1 MKILTNPLLLRSAV
15 VLFCGT
21 FAFLLGLLFM
31 RMLRKSITEESDFS
45 ATANPSL
52 ESMPLHV
59 FDNVIQ
65 QLKQQ
70 KHELQ
75 VQSKAEQQRAKI
87 SENFSQA
94 VLSNLSC
101 GVLVFGTNGLVKTAN
116 PAAKAILGFASTTGM
131 GAEDIFRGAVV
142 SPSLY
147 SPTLRETSVQDATPA
162 SVASNIDIAEADD
175 QAVCL
180 ADEIGSV
187 LRADCKRRQVEAEY
201 ETPAGEKRFIAV
213 TVSPVLAM
221 DSSLLGVTCLIN
233 DLSELDRIRRQQD
246 LHGEIS
252 AEMALQL
259 RTSLTTISGYA
270 QQLANS
276 RDPELAVQLAGD
288 IAHEAAQLDR
298 SIGGFLTTRRA
309 AQGAAAGSAGD

>member
-1 MKILTNPLLLRSAV
+1 VKILTNPLLLRSAV

-45 ATANPSL
+45 ATATPSL

-75 VQSKAEQQRAKI
+75 VQSKAEQHRART
-87 SENFSQA
+87 SETFSQA

-101 GVLVFGTNGLVKTAN
+101 GVLVFGTNGLVRSSN
-116 PAAKAILGFASTTGM
+116 PAAKAILGFASATGM
-131 GAEDIFRGAVV
+131 SADDIFRGTLV
-142 SPSLY
+142 SAQPAAAADS
-147 SPTLRETSVQDATPA
+147 SDEAGNETGDEPVS
-162 SVASNIDIAEADD
+162 
-175 QAVCL
+175 L
-180 ADEIGSV
+180 ADEVRAV
-187 LRADCKRRQVEAEY
+187 LQQDCKRRDAQAEY

-213 TVSPVLAM
+213 TVSPVPAV
-221 DSSLLGVTCLIN
+221 DGSLLGVACLIN
-233 DLSELDRIRRQQD
+233 DLSELERIRRQQE

-259 RTSLTTISGYA
+259 RTSLATISGYA

-276 RDPELAVQLAGD
+276 RDTELAKQLAGD

-298 SIGGFLTTRRA
+298 SIGGFLSTSRA
-309 AQGAAAGSAGD
+309 AQGAAAGSSPN

>member
-1 MKILTNPLLLRSAV
+1 VKILTNPLLLRSAV
-15 VLFCGT
+15 VLFCGA
-21 FAFLLGLLFM
+21 FAFLLGLVFM
-31 RMLRKSITEESDFS
+31 RMLRKSITEEGDFS

-75 VQSKAEQQRAKI
+75 VQSKAEQHRART

-101 GVLVFGTNGLVKTAN
+101 GVLVFAPNGLVRSSN
-116 PAAKAILGFASTTGM
+116 PAAKAILGFASATGM
-131 GAEDIFRGAVV
+131 SADDIFRGALV
-142 SPSLY
+142 SSAP
-147 SPTLRETSVQDATPA
+147 PAAATNSVDE
-162 SVASNIDIAEADD
+162 IEAFDEP
-175 QAVCL
+175 VSL
-180 ADEIGSV
+180 ADEVRAV
-187 LRADCKRRQVEAEY
+187 LQQDCKRRDAQAEY
-201 ETPAGEKRFIAV
+201 ETPSGEKRFIAV
-213 TVSPVLAM
+213 TVSPVLAV
-221 DSSLLGVTCLIN
+221 DGSLIGVACLIN
-233 DLSELDRIRRQQD
+233 DLSELESIRRQQE

-276 RDPELAVQLAGD
+276 RDTELAKQLAGD

-298 SIGGFLTTRRA
+298 SIGGFLSTRPIAQAKA
-309 AQGAAAGSAGD
+309 AVGSAD

>member
-1 MKILTNPLLLRSAV
+1 MKILTNPVLLRATV

-31 RMLRKSITEESDFS
+31 RMLRKSIAEEGDFS
-45 ATANPSL
+45 TDASPSL

-59 FDNVIQ
+59 FDTVIQ

-75 VQSKAEQQRAKI
+75 VQTKAEQHRART
-87 SENFSQA
+87 SETFSQA

-101 GVLVFGTNGLVKTAN
+101 GVLVFATNGLVRSSN
-116 PAAKAILGFASTTGM
+116 PAAKAILGFASATGM
-131 GAEDIFRGAVV
+131 SADDIFRGALV
-142 SPSLY
+142 SSA
-147 SPTLRETSVQDATPA
+147 Q
-162 SVASNIDIAEADD
+162 SVAAANSDDEAVDEPIS
-175 QAVCL
+175 L
-180 ADEIGSV
+180 ADEVRAV
-187 LRADCKRRQVEAEY
+187 LQQDCKRRDAQAEY

-213 TVSPVLAM
+213 TVSPVPAV
-221 DSSLLGVTCLIN
+221 DGSLLGVACLIN
-233 DLSELDRIRRQQD
+233 DLSELERIRRQQE

-259 RTSLTTISGYA
+259 RTSLATISGYA

-276 RDPELAVQLAGD
+276 RDAELAKQLAGD
-288 IAHEAAQLDR
+288 IAREAAQLDH
-298 SIGGFLTTRRA
+298 SIGGFLSTTRA
-309 AQGAAAGSAGD
+309 SQAAAAGSSAD